1 MNVYEEVSEFYERF
15 RGEKFVYGKS
25 AEGRDLYAFFI
36 GKHEMPIGISQA
48 AIHGREWITALLSLY
63 HIQAGAQRGGIWV
76 LPLTNP
82 DGALL
87 SEIGLCTVSHR
98 RRDFLY
104 ALNGGYDF
112 SLWKANAEGVDL
124 NVNFDAKWGSGA
136 KNVFLPAKENYVG
149 KSPFCAL
156 ESRAL
161 KEFTEKIRPDFTVSW
176 HTKGEEIY
184 WRFHQPFFRRKR
196 DLRLAKILS
205 KNVGCPLREAKFSAG
220 GYKDWCVQHLKIPA
234 FTVEVGRDGLLHP
247 LGRKILTELTEKY
260 GEALRALTEGYH
272 GRKVHARG
280 DQTR

>member
-1 MNVYEEVSEFYERF
+1 MNVYEEVRIFYERF
-15 RGEKFVYGKS
+15 RGEKSIYGKS

-36 GKHEMPIGISQA
+36 GKRESPIGISQA

-63 HIQAGAQRGGIWV
+63 HVQKGVQRGGVWV

-87 SEIGLCTVSHR
+87 SEIGLCAASR
-98 RRDFLY
+98 ERRDYLVG
-104 ALNGGYDF
+104 LNGGYDF

-136 KNVFLPAKENYVG
+136 KNVFSPARENYVG
-149 KSPFCAL
+149 KSPFCAP

-161 KEFTEKIRPDFTVSW
+161 KEFTEKISPEFTVSW

-184 WRFHQPFFRRKR
+184 WRFHQSFLRKKR
-196 DLRLAKILS
+196 DKRLAKVLS
-205 KNVGCPLREAKFSAG
+205 KSVGCPLREAKLSAG

-234 FTVEVGRDGLLHP
+234 FTVEVGRDELLHP
-247 LGRKILTELTEKY
+247 LGRDILSDITEKY
-260 GEALRALTEGYH
+260 GEALCALTEGYH
-272 GRKVHARG
+272 GRKVHA
-280 DQTR
+280 